1 MNKLNPAVLK
11 QLRDTYTPGTRV
23 ELDQMDDPYNSKL
36 TTGSRGTV
44 VAVDDIGTIHV
55 KWDCGSSLGVCYGED
70 MCHVVTDE
78 KLKEGQMKI
87 RIYQVDP
94 KKDACFRDMEFLK
107 SRLHRMPSP
116 KDYTLAYEGIVE
128 AKSLESLYAIFNI
141 AHPRDYKA
149 RSMSVSDVVE
159 VVESGHVPKGFYF
172 CDTIGFKE
180 IAFDRTK
187 VGPKKEKKREQTR

>member
-1 MNKLNPAVLK
+1 MFHIKPETLK
-11 QLRDTYTPGTRV
+11 RLRETYPPGTRV
-23 ELDQMDDPYNSKL
+23 ELDHMDDPYNRKL

-55 KWDCGSSLGVCYGED
+55 AWDCGSRLGVCYGED
-70 MCHVVTDE
+70 ACHVV
-78 KLKEGQMKI
+78 KEERPRDGQMKL

-94 KKDACFRDMEFLK
+94 KRDACFRDMEFLK
-107 SRLHRMPSP
+107 SRFHRGPTP
-116 KDYTLAYEGIVE
+116 KDYNLAYEGTVE

-141 AHPRDYKA
+141 AHPVDYKA

-159 VVESGHVPKGFYF
+159 VVESNHVPKGFYF

-180 IAFDRTK
+180 ITFDRTK
-187 VGPKKEKKREQTR
+187 VGPKKAKKREQCR